1 MKQILKYTL
10 ASFLLVSV
18 ASGGTAVINP
28 NTGKT
33 VTTPGQHCGPAEA
46 CPQ

>member
-18 ASGGTAVINP
+18 ASGGTAAINP
-28 NTGKT
+28 NTDK
-33 VTTPGQHCGPAEA
+33 PIPSQPCGPTEA